1 MAEETIVGQVDRLMQ
16 DVTSMISDKMGDV
29 IRNLGELKKFRTGE
43 DIPDGVVQNNSFA
56 EIVKKAVKEVSKKN
70 GVLL

>member
-1 MAEETIVGQVDRLMQ
+1 
-16 DVTSMISDKMGDV
+16 MISDKMGDV

-43 DIPDGVVQNNSFA
+43 DIPDEVVQNNSFA
-56 EIVKKAVKEVSKKN
+56 GIVKKAVKEVSKKN